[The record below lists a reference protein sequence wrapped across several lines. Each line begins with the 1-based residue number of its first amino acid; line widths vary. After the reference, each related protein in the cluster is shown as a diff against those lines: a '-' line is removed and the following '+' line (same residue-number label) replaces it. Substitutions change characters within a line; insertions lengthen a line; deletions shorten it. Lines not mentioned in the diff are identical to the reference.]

1 MSDWLKLFAI
11 IGLIVALVGPTLKVW
26 LERQRP
32 PADTLIREHLLD
44 RYIVTLLSG
53 ESFSGLLA
61 QVDDRTVVLRDV
73 TVMSANNATVDGEL
87 VLRRDTVAYIQRPS

>member
-1 MSDWLKLFAI
+1 M
-11 IGLIVALVGPTLKVW
+11 TVW
-26 LERQRP
+26 LQLATLFGLVVLLIAPVVRRKP
-32 PADTLIREHLLD
+32 PTDTLIREHLLD